1 VTSSKTIRRF
11 TLLLAFCLA
20 TGMVRAQ
27 VAAENQSLHIIVG
40 RSIVLNS
47 EARFTRIAVGNPT
60 IIESVATSPNQ
71 TVITAKLPGS
81 SSLILW
87 DQSGRM
93 RVFDVYADIDV
104 TGLREAIQQS
114 YPNLPVQVD
123 GAEGKVILTGVAPA
137 EVIDQFLKM
146 AAPYSKEVVNSL
158 VPPKLGRQKQ
168 IMLKVRFAEVDRAK
182 VNSFGINILSTGAA
196 NTPGTISTQQFGNT
210 SLGGT
215 LAGTIGAPIRGTT
228 SQFEVNDLL
237 NIFLFRPELNLGAAI
252 KALQQQNALQIL
264 AEPNLLSLSGETARF
279 LAGGEFPY
287 PVVQAGGGTSTVT
300 IQFRPYGVKLEFT
313 GTVDGE
319 GANQVIR
326 LKVVPEVSA
335 LDYGNS
341 VTISGFLLP
350 AISTRRAET
359 QVELQNGQSF
369 GIAGLIDDRT
379 TVQMSK
385 IPGIGDIPIL
395 GHLFRSR
402 TVNRTNTELLVLVTP
417 VIVDPLTTTATP
429 ASIVTPITPLD
440 SGKFDKELPG
450 KKK

>member
-1 VTSSKTIRRF
+1 METTNALRRF

-20 TGMVRAQ
+20 TSLVRAQ
-27 VAAENQSLHIIVG
+27 APAENQSLHIVVG

-47 EARFTRIAVGNPT
+47 EARFTRIAIGNPT
-60 IIESVATSPNQ
+60 VIESVATSPNQ
-71 TVITAKLPGS
+71 TVITAKIPGS

-87 DQSGRM
+87 DQGGRM
-93 RVFDVYADIDV
+93 RVFDVYSDIDV
-104 TGLREAIQQS
+104 SALRDAIQQS
-114 YPNLPVQVD
+114 FPHLPVQVE
-123 GAEGKVILTGVAPA
+123 GAEGKVILTGMVPA
-137 EVIDQFLKM
+137 EVIDQLVKM
-146 AAPYSKEVVNSL
+146 ATAYSKDGVVNSL
-158 VPPKLGRQKQ
+158 VVPKLGRQKQ
-168 IMLKVRFAEVDRAK
+168 IMLKVRFAEVDRSR

-196 NTPGTISTQQFGNT
+196 NTPGTISTQQFGAA
-210 SLGGT
+210 SLGT

-228 SQFEVNDLL
+228 TELAVSDML
-237 NIFLFRPELNLGAAI
+237 NIFLFRPDLNLAAAI

-287 PVVQAGGGTSTVT
+287 PVVQSGTGTNSVT
-300 IQFRPYGVKLEFT
+300 IQFRPYGVKLEFN
-313 GTVDGE
+313 GTVE
-319 GANQVIR
+319 GTGADEVIR
-326 LKVVPEVSA
+326 LKVMPEVSA

-359 QVELQNGQSF
+359 QVELKNGQSF

-417 VIVDPLTTTATP
+417 VIVDPLTSGTP
-429 ASIVTPITPLD
+429 EAFVTPMPPMD